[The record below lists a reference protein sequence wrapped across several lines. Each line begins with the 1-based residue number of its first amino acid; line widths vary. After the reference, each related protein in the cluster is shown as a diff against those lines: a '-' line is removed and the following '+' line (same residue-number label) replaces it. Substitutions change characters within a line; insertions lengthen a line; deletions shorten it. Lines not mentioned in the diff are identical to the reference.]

1 MSAAF
6 PNNARAKARMAGSGD
21 VLLNI
26 PAQMATDLKKAAEEV
41 PYALSHA
48 ADIFGMLQRLT
59 GSGFGLEDN
68 ELNSL
73 CELCQRGLHS
83 LADNEGE
90 TIASFD
96 MILREHLA
104 TRKPAVEE

>member
-6 PNNARAKARMAGSGD
+6 PHNARAKATMAGNGD
-21 VLLNI
+21 LLLKI
-26 PAQMATDLKKAAEEV
+26 PAQMVTDLKKAAEEV

-48 ADIFGMLQRLT
+48 ANIFGMLQRLT
-59 GSGFGLEDN
+59 GSGFGLEEN

-83 LADNEGE
+83 LADKEGE

-104 TRKPAVEE
+104 SEKEE